1 MFRLVISI
9 FISALLIPSCSTPD
23 YRRELIEIDSI
34 SSVDP
39 QRAMRMLDSIKT
51 EMLSAP
57 EHEQMYYRL
66 LCIKAPDKAYIK
78 HTSDCDILPL
88 VEYYETKGDKRLL
101 AEAYYYAGRA
111 YLHLNDS
118 PQALEYYQKA
128 IDTLSD
134 KGNEELKDIL
144 YFQMGRLFLN
154 QALYSKAVNMYKH
167 AYKYQ
172 IERKDTQNAIHTLR
186 DLAYTYNKM
195 EAKDSSLNYYQQAY
209 RLAESKNDSHMK
221 INVMSQMASFYIGKG
236 DYAKA
241 WECLQP
247 GLKEHYNIELS
258 PNYVMALKICM
269 CTGQYGDALFYGK
282 ELMNVGTVHAKQTAS
297 RSLTELY
304 LMRKDY
310 DNARKYLQSFQ
321 ELTDS
326 VNRIT
331 ATESVNRMNSLY
343 NYNLRAKE
351 NLALKAENLRKQS
364 VTTMAVTVLC
374 IMVIVFIS
382 YVARNRQKQRF
393 QAERLSRVK
402 KELFEQS
409 EEYVRKNNEKLGEL
423 EEELKRMSDENLL
436 LIGRIEEQRADLIL
450 ANEIALKRQGRMESV
465 RARIMG
471 TEIYRTIQEHIR
483 HDKVIM
489 RMEWEELDRMINRE
503 IPGFRDNLYSYYT
516 ISSHEYH
523 VCMLIRLDISPK
535 DMAGLLGCTPS
546 AVSKVRK
553 RLQEK
558 FFSDSGTA
566 KDFDNFIHSL

>member
-39 QRAMRMLDSIKT
+39 QMAMRMLDSIKT

-101 AEAYYYAGRA
+101 AEAYYYAGNTYRD
-111 YLHLNDS
+111 LNDA
-118 PQALEYYQKA
+118 PQALEYYQK
-128 IDTLSD
+128 S
-134 KGNEELKDIL
+134 EEALPDNADLQKRSRL
-144 YFQMGRLFLN
+144 HNQQAYLFLYQGLN
-154 QALYSKAVNMYKH
+154 DESIKH
-167 AYKYQ
+167 FKQTYCY
-172 IERKDTQNAIHTLR
+172 ECLRHDTAMMAHCMDAI
-186 DLAYTYNKM
+186 AFVFSEKNEM
-195 EAKDSSLNYYQQAY
+195 DSSMFYYEKAY
-209 RLAESKNDSHMK
+209 RLAKEKNDSTRMK
-221 INVMSQMASFYIGKG
+221 RILGQMASFYVKKKDYQFAMQCLKPALQFTDVNSKNAYYTILSNIYMNTGKYDSAFIYCKDLFERG
-236 DYAKA
+236 SIYAK
-241 WECLQP
+241 
-247 GLKEHYNIELS
+247 LS
-258 PNYVMALKICM
+258 AC
-269 CTGQYGDALFYGK
+269 
-282 ELMNVGTVHAKQTAS
+282 
-297 RSLTELY
+297 RRLTDIY
-304 LMRKDY
+304 MIKGDY

-450 ANEIALKRQGRMESV
+450 ANEIALKRQGRMESA

-471 TEIYRTIQEHIR
+471 TEIYRTIQDHIR

-566 KDFDNFIHSL
+566 RDFDNFIHSL